1 MKLGHDWLQTDSMKT
16 WKLTPFPQYLLQLFS
31 QINVNGRL
39 LAWIGHSKAK
49 QRLVTVDKKYDYN
62 NKFVG
67 NISVQFKK
75 LGKSKMNEF
84 LVDQD
89 EQMMKFYDTVKND
102 VDSVEH
108 EMLYAYDV

>member
-1 MKLGHDWLQTDSMKT
+1 
-16 WKLTPFPQYLLQLFS
+16 
-31 QINVNGRL
+31 
-39 LAWIGHSKAK
+39 
-49 QRLVTVDKKYDYN
+49 
-62 NKFVG
+62 
-67 NISVQFKK
+67 
-75 LGKSKMNEF
+75 MNEF